1 MADPRVVL
9 GVITA
14 STGTSPGP
22 SSGITYTIAV
32 SDPATAGVFSME
44 GQKPLYR
51 WPDELDIVALAPG
64 LPVIGVM
71 LGGEVTWHFM
81 EQPAFSDCPSGLTE
95 QQRLSLLL
103 ASDPTIRNVATG
115 PNTGSGDI
123 GNPDAGL
130 PPEVPF

>member
-1 MADPRVVL
+1 MQDPRVIL

-32 SDPATAGVFSME
+32 SDPATAGVFSMD

-51 WPDELDIVALAPG
+51 WPDELDIVALVPG
-64 LPVIGVM
+64 LPVIGAM

-81 EQPAFSDCPSGLTE
+81 EQPAFADCPSGLTA
-95 QQRLSLLL
+95 QQRGALLRGEIERL
-103 ASDPTIRNVATG
+103 ASGFEVVQGLPT
-115 PNTGSGDI
+115 
-123 GNPDAGL
+123 NPDAGL
-130 PPEVPF
+130 PPEVPN